1 MKTTLTNQPIS
12 WLGEQNSFG
21 NLVIKP
27 YYQRKPVWSI
37 RHKVYFIDTILRGLP
52 IPKLYVY
59 QKISKTKKSLKTKYE
74 VVDGQQRIRAILEY
88 LQGDFR
94 YSKKYHPKPED
105 FLEEYKDETFQDL
118 PSETQQNFLGYELP
132 VQIINRVAEGEINN
146 MYIRLNLNTIN
157 LNKQEIRNAMFTGDF
172 KKLVEFLVKD
182 TFWSDE
188 KIISKGDIRRMR
200 DAEYISELLMSML
213 WGSQDK
219 KKRLDECFST
229 NETMEVSQ
237 KKFLR
242 NGFIYIVK
250 KIKEIFPDLKSTRFK
265 NKSDFY
271 SLFYLLYDLKKLGF
285 RFPSDIKPIRDSLIE
300 VHKSASLGMD
310 SPDPIM
316 RKYYEGCVNS
326 PDSLRNRKYR
336 VDILMGL
343 LKPLFIETD
352 ERRSFTKEQKQFIW
366 HNVAKKVCK
375 ICDKTIKKYDDYEP
389 DHVIP
394 WSKGGPTSITNAQLL
409 HKECNRKKGNR
420 V

>member
-1 MKTTLTNQPIS
+1 MKTMLTNQSIS
-12 WLGEQNSFG
+12 WLSEQNNFG

-27 YYQRKPVWSI
+27 YYQRKPVWSL

-52 IPKLYVY
+52 IPKLYIY
-59 QKISKTKKSLKTKYE
+59 QKISKTKKNLKTKYE
-74 VVDGQQRIRAILEY
+74 IVDGQQRIRAILEY

-105 FLEEYKDETFQDL
+105 FLEEYEDETFQDL
-118 PSETQQNFLGYELP
+118 PSEIQQNFLGYELP

-172 KKLVEFLVKD
+172 KKLVDSLVKN

-188 KIISKGDIRRMR
+188 KIISKGAIRRMQ

-213 WGSQDK
+213 WGPQDK
-219 KKRLDECFST
+219 KKTLDECYSN
-229 NETMEVSQ
+229 NETMDVSQ
-237 KKFLR
+237 KKILR
-242 NGFIYIVK
+242 NGFIYIIR

-271 SLFYLLYDLKKLGF
+271 SLFYLLFDLKKLGF

-300 VHKSASLGMD
+300 VHKSASLGLD

-343 LKPLFIETD
+343 LRPLFIETD
-352 ERRSFTKEQKQFIW
+352 DRRFFTKEQKQFIW

-394 WSKGGPTSITNAQLL
+394 WSKGGHTSITNAQLV

>member
-1 MKTTLTNQPIS
+1 MQ
-12 WLGEQNSFG
+12 
-21 NLVIKP
+21 
-27 YYQRKPVWSI
+27 
-37 RHKVYFIDTILRGLP
+37 
-52 IPKLYVY
+52 
-59 QKISKTKKSLKTKYE
+59 
-74 VVDGQQRIRAILEY
+74 
-88 LQGDFR
+88 
-94 YSKKYHPKPED
+94 
-105 FLEEYKDETFQDL
+105 
-118 PSETQQNFLGYELP
+118 
-132 VQIINRVAEGEINN
+132 
-146 MYIRLNLNTIN
+146 
-157 LNKQEIRNAMFTGDF
+157 
-172 KKLVEFLVKD
+172 
-182 TFWSDE
+182 
-188 KIISKGDIRRMR
+188 
-200 DAEYISELLMSML
+200 DAEYISELLMRMQ
-213 WGSQDK
+213 WGLQDK
-219 KKRLDECFST
+219 KKRLDECYSSY
-229 NETMEVSQ
+229 ETMDVSQ
-237 KKFLR
+237 KKILR
-242 NGFIYIVK
+242 NGFVYIIK

-300 VHKSASLGMD
+300 VHKSASLGLD

-343 LKPLFIETD
+343 LRPLFIETD
-352 ERRSFTKEQKQFIW
+352 DRRFFTKEQKQFIW

-394 WSKGGPTSITNAQLL
+394 WSKGGPTSITNAQLV